1 MAVRYYDK
9 VFMRPAGGEFTSLA
23 KSALSSWGLLPTGA
37 KVTQEL
43 GFTTEPDVTTAMG
56 DGTDEIGSEA
66 TNCEMQLVGWD
77 PAALAAMRTELIN
90 RKVDILIYD
99 SRLAT
104 SGWVIFGIQV
114 YPTPEIGSNKEPV
127 IKLSG
132 KVRYGSDVNPALV
145 PVTLT

>member
-9 VFMRPAGGEFTSLA
+9 VFVRAAGAEFTSIA
-23 KSALSSWGLLPTGA
+23 KSALSTWGLLPTGA

-43 GFTTEPDVTTAMG
+43 SLTTEPDVTTPLG
-56 DGTDEIGSEA
+56 DGTDEVGSEA
-66 TNCEMQLVGWD
+66 ANCEMQLVGWN
-77 PAALAAMRTELIN
+77 PTALAAMRAELIN
-90 RKVDILIYD
+90 RKVDLLIYD

-104 SGWVIFGIQV
+104 SGWVIFGIQI
-114 YPTPEIGSNKEPV
+114 YPTPEIGSNKESV

-132 KVRYGSDVNPALV
+132 KVRYSSDVNPALV